1 MILYIIDNIIYNCIV
16 LYCIYA
22 FGLVQHHVNDDEVH
36 HKGLKVI
43 TVPFECIHATH
54 CSVCIV
60 PNASV

>member
-1 MILYIIDNIIYNCIV
+1 MILFVNCTV

-22 FGLVQHHVNDDEVH
+22 FRLVQHHVNDDVVQDDEVH

-43 TVPFECIHATH
+43 RVPFECIHATH
-54 CSVCIV
+54 CSVRIV